1 MQQRLQR
8 TYGVHQYV
16 CNAHRDCTTTTAT
29 HRLSAPERCSWFVL
43 CRVLRDSITTTLS
56 QQDPEKSN
64 ITVGFF
70 IVLYRIW
77 ALFTGTNKDKILS
90 RALFEIFIKIDGLYP
105 FFQCRFYWV
114 FWKSFLTAYLNSWW
128 NFHSFDRSH
137 YIILSKNAISH
148 F

>member
-1 MQQRLQR
+1 MITRPYIECIAPTWEYQLHPRCCLMPWNECVAPMR
-8 TYGVHQYV
+8 IWHL
-16 CNAHRDCTTTTAT
+16 CCCLMDTA
-29 HRLSAPERCSWFVL
+29 
-43 CRVLRDSITTTLS
+43 LS

-137 YIILSKNAISH
+137 YILLLRD
-148 F
+148 